1 MSENLPHENHQPPI
15 ILDRES
21 LEGKR
26 IRFVGYFGSMS
37 QKDIARLVR
46 EYGIRVITSPTD
58 PVDWI
63 ILGDRRN
70 PLHTAENQ
78 ENSEDLEA
86 DTPEKDWLTPEIRD
100 AVDAGRIRLAS
111 ESQLLQ
117 QLFPAGNQKPLTSLY
132 TPLMLAQLL
141 GVSPRTIRRWMME
154 GFISPARTVK
164 RLPYFDLQEVFSAQR
179 LASLLNRGVPPGR
192 LERQLKLLQ
201 QHNPD
206 FLNEMTESEFFVDG
220 PKIYVRH
227 GEKFIEPTGQ
237 FLMDFHEKEAETAP
251 ETDPEKIADT
261 LSPAELELLKT
272 PAEVLHLFQNSPS
285 GSYLDAILAAHHQNL
300 LTETW
305 RKRAALDA
313 VGEDGE
319 FSGVFPGK
327 IPENALDVYRKTAMT
342 LADTCEPEKLELA
355 EEIYRTIL
363 LATGPTADDC
373 FELGDILYRLNDL
386 SAARERF
393 SMAVELEE
401 DFVEARVSLGCVLE
415 EMGQT
420 ELAISAM
427 EGAIA
432 HHPDYADAYYH
443 LAKLLDGHDRAAY
456 AEDCRR
462 RYLTLVDPHCP
473 TAQEVAEALKEK
485 HQK

>member
-1 MSENLPHENHQPPI
+1 MSENLSHDKTPESLPPI

-37 QKDIARLVR
+37 QRAIARLVR
-46 EYGIRVITSPTD
+46 EYGVRVATSPLD

-70 PLHTAENQ
+70 PLTAET
-78 ENSEDLEA
+78 EA
-86 DTPEKDWLTPEIRD
+86 ETAEKDWLAPEIRD
-100 AVDAGRIRLAS
+100 AVDEGRIRLAT

-117 QLFPAGNQKPLTSLY
+117 QLFPAENQKSLTSLY
-132 TPLMLAQLL
+132 TPLMLAELL
-141 GVSPRTIRRWMME
+141 GVTPRAIRRWMME

-179 LASLLNRGVPPGR
+179 LASLLNRGVSAGR
-192 LERQLKLLQ
+192 LERQLKLLRQ
-201 QHNPD
+201 LSPH
-206 FLNEMTESEFFVDG
+206 FLEEMAESEFIVDG
-220 PKIYVRH
+220 QKLYIRH
-227 GEKFIEPTGQ
+227 GEKILEPTGQ
-237 FLMDFHEKEAETAP
+237 FRLDFPDAEP
-251 ETDPEKIADT
+251 EIASTDGETGEISDA
-261 LSPAELELLKT
+261 LSPAEMELLRT
-272 PAEVLHLFQNSPS
+272 QEDVLRFLEHSPS
-285 GSYLDAILAAHHQNL
+285 GSYLDAVLAAHHQDL
-300 LTETW
+300 LAETW
-305 RKRAALDA
+305 RKQAALDA
-313 VGEDGE
+313 VCSGEE
-319 FSGVFPGK
+319 FSHTGE
-327 IPENALDVYRKTAMT
+327 ENSLDMFRKAAMM
-342 LADTCEPEKLELA
+342 LADSGENEKLERA

-363 LATGPTADDC
+363 LATEPRADDC

-415 EMGQT
+415 EMGHT
-420 ELAISAM
+420 ELAVSAL

-443 LAKLLDGHDRAAY
+443 LAKVLDGHGRETY
-456 AEDCRR
+456 AEDCRQR
-462 RYLTLVDPHCP
+462 FLTLVDPHCP
-473 TAQEVAEALKEK
+473 TAEEMRNKKMKE
-485 HQK
+485 